1 MPEAEDK
8 EQEQWSLVWYTLICA
23 MKGAICRK
31 NIIYWWPKGKLRKL
45 GVFLSASVAFQGRG
59 KLHSIIWG
67 TGSRLKNT
75 QILCPPL
82 AASLQAELNSFQE
95 MESFEGAVSTNSRGH
110 FKFSCSWRKNHWALL
125 IILNVHWGPVAGT
138 SQESIQEGW
147 QSITMTRTLK
157 YLKETTQ
164 YLLFYKNCNSKMRSH
179 RPAFLAAFSAA
190 FSAVHSEDSWRH
202 GPLHFS
208 SQVHVCK
215 TLVTNCKIVHIS

>member
-95 MESFEGAVSTNSRGH
+95 MESFEGVVSTKLQRAFQVQLFMEEKSLSTTNHSECALRTSCWNKPGIDSGRVAIHYHDTH
-110 FKFSCSWRKNHWALL
+110 FK
-125 IILNVHWGPVAGT
+125 
-138 SQESIQEGW
+138 
-147 QSITMTRTLK
+147 
-157 YLKETTQ
+157 
-164 YLLFYKNCNSKMRSH
+164 
-179 RPAFLAAFSAA
+179 
-190 FSAVHSEDSWRH
+190 
-202 GPLHFS
+202 
-208 SQVHVCK
+208 
-215 TLVTNCKIVHIS
+215 IS